1 MLNSI
6 IMVNLKVFNNFIF
19 INKKITAVFLTEP
32 CGYHYLDGKYFTSA
46 HISL

>member
-6 IMVNLKVFNNFIF
+6 IMVNLKVFNFIF

-46 HISL
+46 HIFL